1 MLKWFNKTDVS
12 FLLKTIRF
20 YYKNKKLSE
29 RERRKFESIAK
40 KLTQDESIDIF
51 QGLYESVERTK
62 ELSKL
67 ENIDIH

>member
-12 FLLKTIRF
+12 FLLRTIRF

-40 KLTQDESIDIF
+40 KLIQDESEDIF
-51 QGLYESVERTK
+51 LGLYESVKRAK
-62 ELSKL
+62 EVSKL
-67 ENIDIH
+67 KNIDIH